1 MCVDIV
7 VGAKISNT
15 IAQKIKPKSS
25 IKKACEICDEYIS
38 SRHPFTEKE
47 HEAANIII
55 SRIKNQQRMT
65 YINIIRERFKDIPIN
80 PQNKALL
87 QKFIDVMETFD
98 VNPKTYKALK
108 KAQNSGDLFSALYNY
123 SDVYSREEI
132 IPICK
137 EIHKLKKRGVP
148 LEYEQILY
156 KKQCFKE
163 DCERYLHALFSR
175 PSINPEV
182 IKIEN
187 ILKQEYGVKLALLED
202 DLITAKNVLA
212 SVELL
217 KRNNLPI
224 PDEYIVSR
232 FHIGG
237 RLLKTYDG
245 QANTVLLGNRNVEKE
260 MIYSI
265 RNNCPPVSQ
274 NIRDF
279 INVRN
284 EACGFKSQ
292 NSSTAVEHLETHEG
306 IHITHLPFYAF
317 KMQRINKKFLNTI
330 RKISGYCAQK
340 PKCAHEIYTELKT
353 KSLYQALEPD
363 EEKLLNYLEGKK

>member
-1 MCVDIV
+1 MCVNTV

-38 SRHPFTEKE
+38 SRHPFMEKE
-47 HEAANIII
+47 QEAANIII
-55 SRIKNQQRMT
+55 SWIKNQQRMT

-87 QKFIDVMETFD
+87 QKFIDVMDTFD
-98 VNPKTYKALK
+98 INPKTYKALK

-202 DLITAKNVLA
+202 DLITAKNILA
-212 SVELL
+212 SVEVL
-217 KRNNLPI
+217 KRNNLPY

-232 FHIGG
+232 FYIGG
-237 RLLKTYDG
+237 RHLKTYDG

-260 MIYSI
+260 IIYSI
-265 RNNCPPVSQ
+265 KNNCPPVSQ

-279 INVRN
+279 INIRN

-292 NSSTAVEHLETHEG
+292 ISSTAHEHRETHEA
-306 IHITHLPFYAF
+306 IHQTHIPFYAF
-317 KMQRINKKFLNTI
+317 KIQKIKNIYLDTI